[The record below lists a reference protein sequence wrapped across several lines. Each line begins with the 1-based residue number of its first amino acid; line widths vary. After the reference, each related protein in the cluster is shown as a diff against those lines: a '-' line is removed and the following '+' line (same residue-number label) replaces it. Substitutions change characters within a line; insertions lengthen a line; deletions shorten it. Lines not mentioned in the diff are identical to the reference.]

1 MSKIE
6 VMSLTDTPDTSGSS
20 VQKLLRMKQL
30 GEVYALDGKLST
42 LVREISRSKSVV
54 IMEI

>member
-6 VMSLTDTPDTSGSS
+6 VMSLTDTPDTSGSL

-30 GEVYALDGKLST
+30 AKVYTLDEKLSP
-42 LVREISRSKSVV
+42 LVR
-54 IMEI
+54 